1 MAVDKAKGP
10 EGADEDI
17 TAPVDAASNE
27 SNEDDGYTSNADE
40 VEGTS
45 VDAEQAEPEAEP
57 AEQTEATQEPEES
70 DQAETSDEVEEVETE
85 PRGEELGDEDL
96 KNPEP
101 FELAEDDEELEEE
114 DDSIL
119 SMFEGI
125 NDEEDEEKLA
135 EAEEEAAEMA
145 SSRPVRKGTKT
156 ATETEV
162 TSKATATEKKNRPTR
177 TRAQATQSDA
187 PKKTGPVQ
195 FVGQVVQELKKVSW
209 PTSGQLWQYFVVV
222 LIFVVFMIAF
232 IGLLDVLFGW
242 SMLKLF
248 S

>member
-1 MAVDKAKGP
+1 MAEDKAKGP

-17 TAPVDAASNE
+17 TAGVDAASDGV
-27 SNEDDGYTSNADE
+27 NEDDGYTSNAEEAADDKQADE
-40 VEGTS
+40 SG
-45 VDAEQAEPEAEP
+45 EPD
-57 AEQTEATQEPEES
+57 TEVP
-70 DQAETSDEVEEVETE
+70 
-85 PRGEELGDEDL
+85 PGEELADEKL

-101 FELAEDDEELEEE
+101 FEIVEEDEELEESD

-125 NDEEDEEKLA
+125 DDEEDEEKLA

-145 SSRPVRKGTKT
+145 STRPVRKSAETAVKT
-156 ATETEV
+156 AV
-162 TSKATATEKKNRPTR
+162 PEKKNRPTR

-187 PKKTGPVQ
+187 PKKTTPVQ
-195 FVGQVVQELKKVSW
+195 FTGQVVQELKKVSW
-209 PTSGQLWQYFVVV
+209 PTSAQLMQYFIVV

>member
-1 MAVDKAKGP
+1 VAEDKAKGP
-10 EGADEDI
+10 EGADEDL
-17 TAPVDAASNE
+17 TEGVGAASNE

-40 VEGTS
+40 AEDVPPTPEGS
-45 VDAEQAEPEAEP
+45 GPAGQAE
-57 AEQTEATQEPEES
+57 
-70 DQAETSDEVEEVETE
+70 DDDTSDEADTEV
-85 PRGEELGDEDL
+85 PRGEDLADEDL

-101 FELAEDDEELEEE
+101 FELAEDDEELESTDEDE

-125 NDEEDEEKLA
+125 PDEEDEEKLA

-145 SSRPVRKGTKT
+145 SSRPVRKRTPKDAEAAENEAAPTSATST
-156 ATETEV
+156 A
-162 TSKATATEKKNRPTR
+162 KKNRPTR

-187 PKKTGPVQ
+187 PKKTGPAQ
-195 FVGQVVQELKKVSW
+195 FTGQVVQELKKVSW
-209 PTSGQLWQYFVVV
+209 PTSANLMQYFVVV

-232 IGLLDVLFGW
+232 IGLLDLLFGW

-248 S
+248 G